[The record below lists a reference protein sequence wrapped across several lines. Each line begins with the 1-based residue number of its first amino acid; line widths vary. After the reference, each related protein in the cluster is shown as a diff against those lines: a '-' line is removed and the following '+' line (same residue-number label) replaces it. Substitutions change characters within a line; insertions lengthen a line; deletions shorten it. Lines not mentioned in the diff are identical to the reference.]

1 MRYEAFLYQDILR
14 LQVPISL
21 VRSVVIVQTHG
32 KLNKDEQ
39 NLLNGHHFL
48 VNLVRKTLM
57 RQLLVRRVVIRFM
70 SINGLLKCIMTP
82 RLFFFFDQPL
92 ALPPHLPLQLLSWLV
107 RIVGRCKTLPA
118 AIGRNWWRI
127 VLWRVILI
135 ARASAI
141 GFWSYAA
148 IFRHLFGFFFL
159 SDLRVIISMTVC
171 VGRIFR
177 LWDLWQIHIIFAL

>member
-1 MRYEAFLYQDILR
+1 MKPVIYPTQVPQVTSYRSIFFLRHHFVKLVDQGTMRYEAFLYQDVLW

-118 AIGRNWWRI
+118 AIGRN
-127 VLWRVILI
+127 
-135 ARASAI
+135 
-141 GFWSYAA
+141 
-148 IFRHLFGFFFL
+148 
-159 SDLRVIISMTVC
+159 
-171 VGRIFR
+171 
-177 LWDLWQIHIIFAL
+177 